1 MNANTFPLLQLDDK
15 LIVKPHQRFL
25 ILRANINLKYFRS
38 IQRYIGDDITLQ
50 TIIDH
55 GLVHDIYGTLE
66 EILQSDLG
74 IAIKEACKK
83 LACIQ
88 GR

>member
-1 MNANTFPLLQLDDK
+1 MKLYQGKERHLGIIVNANIFSLLHLDK

-25 ILRANINLKYFRS
+25 ILRADINLKYFRS
-38 IQRYIGDDITLQ
+38 VQRNIGDDISLQ

-66 EILQSDLG
+66 EIFQSDL
-74 IAIKEACKK
+74 
-83 LACIQ
+83 
-88 GR
+88 